1 MFHFYNPWKSQK
13 TKGFLTFSGGTEMEY
28 WHEMGYIYDFEIWTC
43 EVDQPLIKALSSRFI
58 FVQYY

>member
-1 MFHFYNPWKSQK
+1 
-13 TKGFLTFSGGTEMEY
+13 MEY
-28 WHEMGYIYDFEIWTC
+28 WHEMDYIYDFEIWTC